1 MTQSIPKISFG
12 TAGAFHLSTE
22 VLNDMLDM
30 LEKHDVKE
38 IDTAYVY
45 GSKLYQVC
53 KSTRLT

>member
-1 MTQSIPKISFG
+1 MPQSIPTISFG

-38 IDTAYVY
+38 VDTAYIY
-45 GSKLYQVC
+45 GSTLPDAAKAQG
-53 KSTRLT
+53 